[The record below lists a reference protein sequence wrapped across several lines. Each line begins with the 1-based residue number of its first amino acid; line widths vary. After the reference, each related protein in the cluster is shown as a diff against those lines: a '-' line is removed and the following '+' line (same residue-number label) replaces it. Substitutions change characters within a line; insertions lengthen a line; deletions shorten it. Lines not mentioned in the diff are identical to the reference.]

1 MDSPLAIHAGRQVRE
16 RILRDGFSY
25 QDFDVV
31 LGAAGGPKWLVL
43 YGLDRVLA
51 PALAAAPRPRTL
63 VGASVGAWRLATY
76 LQADPAAAL
85 DRLLARYR
93 DPTFFAEARPN
104 MTARFRDDVAAVL
117 GPKGLTALAQ
127 GRESQLYAVLTA
139 FGPGAARLPLRL
151 AVTALANAVRP
162 LRFAGGPAQRVLAG
176 PEPAPPWLQAALPGA
191 SLALRAEQWPEALLA
206 TAAVPGLIRPV
217 EGLLGPARPRDLCLD
232 GGIADY
238 HFGAIPRHEGFALYP
253 HFYSHLVPGWFD
265 KPFPRRWRT
274 PEAFDHLLLIAPSR
288 AFVASLPG
296 GKIPDRQDPRALS
309 GAALAARWGQV
320 AEASQALGES
330 WARLTE
336 GGGAGLAAQL
346 ARA

>member
-117 GPKGLTALAQ
+117 GPGGLQALAE
-127 GRESQLYAVLTA
+127 GRDSQLYAVLTA

-162 LRFAGGPAQRVLAG
+162 LSFAGGPAQRVLAG
-176 PEPAPPWLQAALPGA
+176 PQPAPAWLQDALPGA
-191 SLALRAEQWPEALLA
+191 SLALRPEQWPEALLA

-217 EGLLGPARPRDLCLD
+217 EGLLGPARPQDLCLD

-265 KPFPRRWRT
+265 KPFPRRWCT

-336 GGGAGLAAQL
+336 GGGAGLAALL
-346 ARA
+346 ART